1 MSQRVLIMRYM
12 TNGYEICDV
21 NYDQSGVT
29 MSQRVLWDMWLVV
42 MIYVMLVM
50 SQRVLV
56 MRYVG
61 NGYEICDCCLWDMW
75 FWLWAKWC
83 GYESKECLVMRYVI
97 ISYKICDIGY
107 DQSDVV
113 ISKRV
118 LIMRYVMLVMSQRG
132 IGYKMW
138 LWAIWVVV
146 MRYVINSY
154 EICDSG
160 YDQSV
165 VIMS

>member
-1 MSQRVLIMRYM
+1 MRYM
-12 TNGYEICDV
+12 IVDY
-21 NYDQSGVT
+21 
-29 MSQRVLWDMWLVV
+29 
-42 MIYVMLVM
+42 
-50 SQRVLV
+50 
-56 MRYVG
+56 
-61 NGYEICDCCLWDMW
+61 MW

-83 GYESKECLVMRYVI
+83 SYESKGWLVMRYVV
-97 ISYKICDIGY
+97 ISYKICDISY
-107 DQSDVV
+107 DQSDV
-113 ISKRV
+113 IMSKRV

-146 MRYVINSY
+146 MTYVINSY

-160 YDQSV
+160 YDQSG